1 MSENKEAMKVIFNRL
16 SEKNKDKII
25 LIAKNVEKV
34 EKLKKQ
40 LNKEKF

>member
-1 MSENKEAMKVIFNRL
+1 MSENKEDMKVIFNRL

>member
-1 MSENKEAMKVIFNRL
+1 MSENKEDMKIIFNRL